1 MMLNVPLKKN
11 SQQREIARDGKT
23 PMKINIVSV
32 GSYVWLFL
40 LDFAQTDCLWKLW
53 SYVS

>member
-1 MMLNVPLKKN
+1 MLNFPLTKN

-23 PMKINIVSV
+23 PMKTNIVSD

-40 LDFAQTDCLWKLW
+40 LDQAQTDCLWKL
-53 SYVS
+53 